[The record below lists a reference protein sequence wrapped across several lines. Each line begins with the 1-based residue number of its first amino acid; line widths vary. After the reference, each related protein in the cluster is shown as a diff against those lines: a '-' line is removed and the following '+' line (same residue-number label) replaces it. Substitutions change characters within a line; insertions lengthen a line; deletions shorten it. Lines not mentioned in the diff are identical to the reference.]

1 MNGSGLDWSIPPD
14 VSKTYRKHM
23 AAEVRKEGP
32 KGKSKQIVGYWEQ
45 TSRQNHLFDCE
56 VYNTAGALIF
66 GIFGD

>member
-1 MNGSGLDWSIPPD
+1 
-14 VSKTYRKHM
+14 M